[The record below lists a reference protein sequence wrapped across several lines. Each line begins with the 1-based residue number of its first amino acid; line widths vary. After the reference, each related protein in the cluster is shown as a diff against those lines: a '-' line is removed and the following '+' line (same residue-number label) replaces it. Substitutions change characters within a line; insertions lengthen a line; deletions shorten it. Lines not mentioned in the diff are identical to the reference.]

1 MNVIMG
7 RTASMLSVDTE
18 EKREEYLKA
27 ATSVLTAGAIAVMQ
41 LAGNNNENLFQLFQT
56 QCAFKA
62 ASLAAVTKEAWLS
75 VAKINQTM
83 DKFNSLEQALEI
95 KARELKAS
103 SSSISLPMSDS
114 KGQSAIVAK
123 IIARLRKQMDAF
135 QSIET
140 ALPTEIRMETKKL
153 AESMSGLESE
163 VTVTIDQMDACCQH
177 LKKCLNVLVEF
188 IFKMRQQRES

>member
-1 MNVIMG
+1 
-7 RTASMLSVDTE
+7 
-18 EKREEYLKA
+18 
-27 ATSVLTAGAIAVMQ
+27 MQ
-41 LAGNNNENLFQLFQT
+41 LAGTNNENLFQLFQT

-62 ASLAAVTKEAWLS
+62 ASLAAVTKKAWLS

-83 DKFNSLEQALEI
+83 EKFNSLEQALEI

-103 SSSISLPMSDS
+103 SSSISLPMSDDS

-135 QSIET
+135 QSIKT
-140 ALPTEIRMETKKL
+140 ALPTDIRMETKKL
-153 AESMSGLESE
+153 AESLSGLESE

-177 LKKCLNVLVEF
+177 LKKCLNVLVGF